1 MFVISDI
8 NARKRLDLFRVI
20 QLVWFQRGPWGHLM
34 LITRSFSWN
43 RSLIYYISIR
53 VAPVGT
59 LLAQQLCD
67 GTLGSCI
74 GIYPKGSWAWLLQA
88 CSLEGPGAPPPPSG
102 HRAYLIL
109 ANEHLASTPPWG
121 WSTCASSLPCTQ
133 ETHSRN
139 LRLRGYLQGIT

>member
-1 MFVISDI
+1 MFVSSDI

-34 LITRSFSWN
+34 LITWSFSWS

-74 GIYPKGSWAWLLQA
+74 GIYPEGSWAWLLQA
-88 CSLEGPGAPPPPSG
+88 CSLEGPGAPTIRTYIG
-102 HRAYLIL
+102 
-109 ANEHLASTPPWG
+109 
-121 WSTCASSLPCTQ
+121 
-133 ETHSRN
+133 
-139 LRLRGYLQGIT
+139 